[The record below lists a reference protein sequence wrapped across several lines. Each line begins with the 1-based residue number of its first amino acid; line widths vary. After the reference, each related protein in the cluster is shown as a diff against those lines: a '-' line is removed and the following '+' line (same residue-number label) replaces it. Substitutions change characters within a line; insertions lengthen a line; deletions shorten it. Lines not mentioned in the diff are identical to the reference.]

1 MQVIQQQDVTSKE
14 RPAGPVMIVPV
25 PQPGTGTRNT
35 TTTAVLK
42 NPQQKSKEVVRHYP
56 DWRELAVSLAALAP
70 SKILST
76 LEEQDPFGVRRFEDK
91 LLQAESEKQAFLS
104 LEELQTLFECP
115 TTERITLPD
124 QRNSER
130 GRQFRNGTSNV
141 FLFFQHL
148 RKAGGTNFCS
158 LAEENL
164 PKSQV
169 PPYYCMPDIKW
180 ERKNGRECGG
190 CFSSF
195 TNDEIAT
202 KMQAA
207 GFRILGNEWDPFDA
221 SRFFELPAIYATS
234 FRKPL
239 DRALS
244 QFRFECIEN
253 RVRTNVTTC
262 RQHNISNKR
271 TFGVVR

>member
-1 MQVIQQQDVTSKE
+1 MQVIQQQDATSKE
-14 RPAGPVMIVPV
+14 GPAGPVIFV
-25 PQPGTGTRNT
+25 PQPGTRNT

-42 NPQQKSKEVVRHYP
+42 NPQQKSKVRYYP
-56 DWRELAVSLAALAP
+56 DWRELAVSLAALVP

-76 LEEQDPFGVRRFEDK
+76 LEEQDPFGVRRLEEK

-115 TTERITLPD
+115 TTTGRITLPD
-124 QRNSER
+124 QRNPER

-148 RKAGGTNFCS
+148 RKAGGTNFCT
-158 LAEENL
+158 LAQQNL

-180 ERKNGRECGG
+180 EDKNGRECGG
-190 CFSSF
+190 CFSRF

-244 QFRFECIEN
+244 QFRFECVEN
-253 RVRTNVTTC
+253 RVRANVTCIQYIQQTSC
-262 RQHNISNKR
+262 